1 MDMVRNF
8 NHIKFLP
15 EFLRRFIIP
24 AIIIAGCS
32 RELDINIPEPESKIV
47 IEGWIEQGKPAKV
60 LLTQSVPFF
69 SDLDSASLMEVP
81 ITHARVSVIAE
92 TEYEIL
98 TLIPNVSF
106 FPPYVYNST
115 EIKGSVKERY
125 RLEVEYQG
133 EKLVASTTIPEPAYL
148 DSIWFTPETGFDS
161 LGRIW
166 IQFTDNPLTLDYYR
180 ILTQTLGKDKRYIPT
195 KDIST
200 FSDRYFSGET
210 IKLGLLR
217 GIGSILDIGEEQL
230 YRLGDTVN
238 IKFCTLDKEHYEFW
252 NSVQA
257 MIITSSNPYAAS
269 FQTVQSNITGG
280 FGIWGGYGS
289 SYYTFVIK

>member
-1 MDMVRNF
+1 MIINF
-8 NHIKFLP
+8 GNIKFLHK
-15 EFLRRFIIP
+15 LLHGLIIP
-24 AIIIAGCS
+24 GIIISGCTK
-32 RELDINIPEPESKIV
+32 ELDINIPEPESKIV
-47 IEGWIEQGKPAKV
+47 VEGWIEQGKPARV

-69 SDLDSASLMEVP
+69 SNLDSLSLMEIP
-81 ITHARVSVIAE
+81 ITHARVTLITD
-92 TEYEIL
+92 TEHEIL

-115 EIKGSVKERY
+115 EIKGSVNSRY

-133 EKLVASTTIPEPAYL
+133 KKLVASTTIPDPPYL
-148 DSIWFTPETGFDS
+148 DSIWFIPEPGYDS

-166 IQFTDNPLTLDYYR
+166 IQFKDNPSTVDYYK
-180 ILTQTLGKDKRYIPT
+180 ILTQTVGKDKRYVPT
-195 KDIST
+195 RDIST

-210 IKLGLLR
+210 IKFGLLR
-217 GIGSILDIGEEQL
+217 GMGSILELGEKQL

-257 MIITSSNPYAAS
+257 EIISSSNPYAAS
-269 FQTVQSNITGG
+269 YKTIQSNIMGG
-280 FGIWGGYGS
+280 YGIWGGYGA
-289 SYYTFVIK
+289 SYYTLVVK